1 MECILFGV
9 LWVVSGFCLSTS
21 LKQSISFLFKN
32 CMRSFFVLLLS
43 SIFLVG
49 SFSSGL
55 IVVQAQDVYSVQ
67 LQGFAWKHS
76 TLSALIVTADNESWW
91 NPDYINNTLR
101 AIGQWNDG
109 LSDFAANYSDFSYLS
124 NVVVRWDVSNVTR
137 GGYDLYFNWTE
148 SSLSNRSDEVGLSKT
163 FINSDNTIVNCSIN
177 LAVHTNQ
184 GDSLRNVDMQNIAL
198 HEIGHGLGLGHSNYT
213 GDLMYSLYT
222 LGGPPAGV
230 SSLDAYGVATV
241 FSWMLKSSSFYPVS
255 KWLTQDTV
263 TLPSPISYQ
272 DLPVSAENTPPQ
284 TLADSA
290 VVQFFSMIL
299 NILLQPVI
307 AVPLLCVFVLFA
319 ILIVIPK
326 RRKHQ
331 EVMADS

>member
-1 MECILFGV
+1 
-9 LWVVSGFCLSTS
+9 
-21 LKQSISFLFKN
+21 
-32 CMRSFFVLLLS
+32 MRSFFVLLLLS
-43 SIFLVG
+43 SILLVG
-49 SFSSGL
+49 SFSSEL
-55 IVVQAQDVYSVQ
+55 IGVQAQDVYSVQ
-67 LQGFAWKHS
+67 LQGFAWNHS
-76 TLSALIVTADNESWW
+76 TLSALVVTADNESWW
-91 NPDYINNTLR
+91 SPDYINDTLR

-124 NVVVRWDVSNVTR
+124 NVVVRWDVSNVTQ
-137 GGYDLYFNWTE
+137 GGYDLYFNYTE
-148 SSLSNRSDEVGLSKT
+148 SSLSNRSDEVGLAKT
-163 FINSDNTIVNCSIN
+163 FVNSDSTIVNCSIS
-177 LAVHTNQ
+177 LAAHTNQ

-198 HEIGHGLGLGHSNYT
+198 HELGHGLGLGHSNYT

-222 LGGPPAGV
+222 LGGSPEGV

-241 FSWMLKSSSFYPVS
+241 FGWMLNTSSFHPVS
-255 KWLTQDTV
+255 RWLTQNSV
-263 TLPSPISYQ
+263 SLPAPISYQ
-272 DLPVSAENTPPQ
+272 DLPVSAENAPPQ

-290 VVQFFSMIL
+290 VVQFLGMVL

-307 AVPLLCVFVLFA
+307 AIPLLCVFVLFA